1 MDERQQQ
8 DNLLA
13 QPFLQPIAQTLD
25 LLQDML
31 KVLFFLTGGLS
42 RFKGIQPPQGDSPE
56 QQGET
61 KPYGTPW
68 IRQ

>member
-8 DNLLA
+8 DHLLA

-25 LLQDML
+25 LLQDDVKGL
-31 KVLFFLTGGLS
+31 NFFLTGGLR

-56 QQGET
+56 
-61 KPYGTPW
+61 
-68 IRQ
+68 

>member
-8 DNLLA
+8 GHLPA
-13 QPFLQPIAQTLD
+13 QPFLQPIAQTLEP
-25 LLQDML
+25 LQDDVKGL
-31 KVLFFLTGGLS
+31 SFLTGGLS